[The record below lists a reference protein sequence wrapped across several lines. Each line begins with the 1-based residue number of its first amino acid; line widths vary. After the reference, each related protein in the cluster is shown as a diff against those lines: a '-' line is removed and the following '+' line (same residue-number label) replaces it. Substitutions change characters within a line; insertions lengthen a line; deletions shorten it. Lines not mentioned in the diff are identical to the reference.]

1 MTVGKASALAAGF
14 VGAIALGVAI
24 GPTVHDKWFG
34 SHATSNVA
42 ATENAPAP
50 AVETPTT
57 PTPAPK
63 RAVTRKR
70 TEPATI
76 ATARTA
82 PVGSVSS
89 VPVSMWEPDVRD
101 RVQKV
106 LNRGAQLDVAAEDFQ
121 DAEDFVTVA
130 HAARNTG
137 VPFMVLKDRVLNQ
150 GQTLA
155 QAIHESKPELDAK
168 GEVVRAREAAR
179 SDLTS

>member
-1 MTVGKASALAAGF
+1 
-14 VGAIALGVAI
+14 
-24 GPTVHDKWFG
+24 
-34 SHATSNVA
+34 
-42 ATENAPAP
+42 
-50 AVETPTT
+50 
-57 PTPAPK
+57 
-63 RAVTRKR
+63 
-70 TEPATI
+70 
-76 ATARTA
+76 
-82 PVGSVSS
+82 
-89 VPVSMWEPDVRD
+89 MWEPGVRD

-106 LNRGAQLDVAAEDFQ
+106 LNRGAQLEVAAEDFQ

-168 GEVVRAREAAR
+168 GEVLRAREAAR